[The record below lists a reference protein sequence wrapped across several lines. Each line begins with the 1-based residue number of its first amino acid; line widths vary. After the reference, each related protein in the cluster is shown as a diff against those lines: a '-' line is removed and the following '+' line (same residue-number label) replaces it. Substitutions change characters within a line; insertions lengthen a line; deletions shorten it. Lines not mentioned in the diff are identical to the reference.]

1 MLKIK
6 TSRGGLWN
14 CKTPTDMCSSSF
26 LKRLK
31 YSPRCTIPLNST
43 NFTAHCWGTD
53 RFASLGAVI
62 RYVPMNAHDVT
73 LGRHCSQSLASTSVM
88 FIFIY
93 VYIHIYAIGIHDSY
107 WTDGDENETPRC
119 FYPNCLRLTVLI
131 LLIIYPIDFFY
142 SELSLRIY
150 VCFSS

>member
-1 MLKIK
+1 MQAGTWCVVELNSCM
-6 TSRGGLWN
+6 T
-14 CKTPTDMCSSSF
+14 
-26 LKRLK
+26 KRLGYK
-31 YSPRCTIPLNST
+31 QVMLCCFVCYSL
-43 NFTAHCWGTD
+43 CWGTD

>member
-1 MLKIK
+1 MAFNK
-6 TSRGGLWN
+6 TDS
-14 CKTPTDMCSSSF
+14 PTGDGSSSTG
-26 LKRLK
+26 KGGGKGGR
-31 YSPRCTIPLNST
+31 NS
-43 NFTAHCWGTD
+43 ND
-53 RFASLGAVI
+53 RPKGNSNDSYIG
-62 RYVPMNAHDVT
+62 HT
-73 LGRHCSQSLASTSVM
+73 KSLASTSVM